1 LFFGKSQV
9 IERRSNQERSMKRDL
24 KSRAVCILQVAA
36 LFLIGVVT
44 ARGQAAAQEK
54 PLMADD
60 VFKNIQVLRGLT
72 VDQFMGTMGFIAAA
86 LSMNCSECHHTGSA
100 EKYADDTPMKQTARK
115 MILMVNALNKSN
127 FGGKRMVTC
136 YSCHR
141 SDARPKVTPSLA
153 EQYGT
158 PPPDDPDE
166 LEPPDEPSTTANSPD
181 QIFNKYIQALGGAQR
196 LASVTSFV
204 GKGTYEGFD
213 TEGDKFPVEVYAKT
227 PNERT
232 TIVHLRAGDN
242 VRVFD
247 GRNAWNTS
255 AGTLLPVPVFMLTG
269 GDLEGAKLDAALSFP
284 GQVKQMLMNWKTGF
298 PSTSID
304 DKDVDVVQGTSPDST
319 PVKLYFD
326 KKTGL
331 LLRQVRYTDTALGLN
346 PTQVDYNDYRDV
358 SGVKM
363 PFKIETTWTDG
374 RSTIVFTDLRANVA
388 VDASKFAK
396 PAGNTPRKP

>member
-1 LFFGKSQV
+1 VIKERMMNRGFG
-9 IERRSNQERSMKRDL
+9 
-24 KSRAVCILQVAA
+24 SRVVSALTAATVCL
-36 LFLIGVVT
+36 LGVT
-44 ARGQAAAQEK
+44 LAYAQAAPQEK

-60 VFKNIQVLRGLT
+60 IFKNIQVLRGLT

-100 EKYADDTPMKQTARK
+100 ERYADDTPMKQTARK
-115 MILMVNALNKSN
+115 MILMVNGLNKAN

-166 LEPPDEPSTTANSPD
+166 LEIPDAPSATAPKPD
-181 QIFNKYIQALGGAQR
+181 QILDKYIQALGGAQR
-196 LASVTSFV
+196 LASITSVV
-204 GKGTYEGFD
+204 GKGNYEGFD
-213 TEGDKFPVEVYAKT
+213 TEGDKFPVEVYAKA

-242 VRVFD
+242 VRTYD

-255 AGTLLPVPVFMLTG
+255 AGTLLPVPVFSLTG
-269 GDLEGAKLDAALSFP
+269 GDLEGAKIDATLSFP
-284 GQVKQMLMNWKTGF
+284 GQIKQVLKDWRTGF
-298 PSTSID
+298 PSASVD
-304 DKDVDVVQGTSPDST
+304 DKDVDVIQGASADGT

-326 KKTGL
+326 KKTSL

-346 PTQVDYNDYRDV
+346 PTQIDYSDYRDV

-363 PFKIETTWTDG
+363 PFTLITTWTDG
-374 RSTIVFTDLRANVA
+374 RSTITFSELRANVA
-388 VDASKFAK
+388 IDAAKFAK
-396 PAGNTPRKP
+396 PTGNTPKKP

>member
-1 LFFGKSQV
+1 MNAGFS
-9 IERRSNQERSMKRDL
+9 
-24 KSRAVCILQVAA
+24 SRKAVQTATLILLGVALA
-36 LFLIGVVT
+36 N
-44 ARGQAAAQEK
+44 GQSAPPEK

-86 LSMNCSECHHTGSA
+86 LSMNCSECHHTGSV
-100 EKYADDTPMKQTARK
+100 ERYADDTPMKQTARK
-115 MILMVNALNKSN
+115 MILMVNTLNKAN

-141 SDARPKVTPSLA
+141 SDAKPKVTPSLA

-166 LEPPDEPSTTANSPD
+166 LEIPETPNTEAPTAD
-181 QIFNKYIQALGGAQR
+181 QVLNKYIQALGGAQK
-196 LASVTSFV
+196 LAGIMSFT
-204 GKGTYEGFD
+204 GKGNYEGFD
-213 TEGDKFPVEVYAKT
+213 TEGDKFPVEIYAKA

-242 VRVFD
+242 IRTFD

-255 AGTLLPVPVFMLTG
+255 AGTLLPIPVFTLTG
-269 GDLEGAKLDAALSFP
+269 GDLEGAKIDAALSFP
-284 GQVKQMLMNWKTGF
+284 AQIKQVLTNWRTGF
-298 PSTSID
+298 PSATID
-304 DKDVDVVQGTSPDST
+304 DKDMDVVQASSPDNT
-319 PVKLYFD
+319 PVKFYFD

-331 LLRQVRYTDTALGLN
+331 LARQVRYTDTALGLN
-346 PTQVDYNDYRDV
+346 PTQVDYADYRDV

-363 PFKIETTWTDG
+363 PFRLTTTWTDG
-374 RSTIVFTDLRANVA
+374 RSTIVLSELRANVA
-388 VDASKFAK
+388 IDAAKFAK
-396 PAGNTPRKP
+396 PSGNTPKKP